1 MTTKTETAGK
11 VASPRREAR
20 DTREMIVRA
29 AGRLMHVHGYH
40 GTSLDDVLRESGVGK
55 GVFYYYFKSKEDLG
69 HAILD
74 RLVETLIERTLEP
87 CFSDAAAAPLTQIRC
102 FLGRVVEAQR
112 ERNCVGGCQF
122 GNLAAELSDVH
133 EGFRMRLA
141 DVFSAWRARLTL
153 ALVEAQRRGDVGPAC
168 EPEAVAQFL
177 VAALEGAILM
187 TKVTK
192 DITVLERCVRE
203 MGRYL
208 TLYEATR

>member
-1 MTTKTETAGK
+1 
-11 VASPRREAR
+11 VEAA
-20 DTREMIVRA
+20 DLL
-29 AGRLMHVHGYH
+29 GRFTG
-40 GTSLDDVLRESGVGK
+40 GEIAKDVLADICADAYAT
-55 GVFYYYFKSKEDLG
+55 FN
-69 HAILD
+69 HAA
-74 RLVETLIERTLEP
+74 V
-87 CFSDAAAAPLTQIRC
+87 APLTQIRC

-153 ALVEAQRRGDVGPAC
+153 ALADAQRRGDVGPAC

-203 MGRYL
+203 TGRYL